1 MRLLIF
7 IISSLMLVLGSCRST
22 QKTVAEIEGVSVEA
36 MPTKPDTTTQRKT
49 TTKRRRNKRKT
60 HRQKPQS
67 TTTASATSRS
77 GEHEAPKPNIEE
89 LRQKAEKGDSV
100 AQTMLG
106 VEYMKGD
113 QVEKDLDK
121 AIEWWKKAAEK
132 GYAEAEYK
140 LGVCYHFG
148 FGIKKSHKLARYW
161 YEKAA
166 NQQHKSAKV
175 ALKTLNEDDGNE

>member
-1 MRLLIF
+1 MRLFIF

-36 MPTKPDTTTQRKT
+36 MPTKPDTTKH
-49 TTKRRRNKRKT
+49 RRTKRKT

-67 TTTASATSRS
+67 ATASATPRN
-77 GEHEAPKPNIEE
+77 GEPDAPKLNIEE

-175 ALKTLNEDDGNE
+175 ALKTLNEEDGNQ

>member
-67 TTTASATSRS
+67 TPHLPHHEVANTKPRSQTSQ
-77 GEHEAPKPNIEE
+77 N
-89 LRQKAEKGDSV
+89 
-100 AQTMLG
+100 
-106 VEYMKGD
+106 
-113 QVEKDLDK
+113 
-121 AIEWWKKAAEK
+121 
-132 GYAEAEYK
+132 
-140 LGVCYHFG
+140 
-148 FGIKKSHKLARYW
+148 
-161 YEKAA
+161 
-166 NQQHKSAKV
+166 
-175 ALKTLNEDDGNE
+175 

>member
-22 QKTVAEIEGVSVEA
+22 QKTVVEIKGVSVEA

-67 TTTASATSRS
+67 TTPAIPRS

-175 ALKTLNEDDGNE
+175 ALKTLNEEDGNE

>member
-7 IISSLMLVLGSCRST
+7 IILSLMLVLGSCRSM

-36 MPTKPDTTTQRKT
+36 MPTKPNSTTQRKT
-49 TTKRRRNKRKT
+49 TTKRKT
-60 HRQKPQS
+60 HRQKPQ
-67 TTTASATSRS
+67 TATPSATPRS
-77 GEHEAPKPNIEE
+77 GEHEAPKLNIED

-113 QVEKDLDK
+113 LVEKDLDK

-175 ALKTLNEDDGNE
+175 ALKTLNEEDGNE

>member
-7 IISSLMLVLGSCRST
+7 IILSLMLVLGSCRST

-49 TTKRRRNKRKT
+49 TTKHRRTKRKT

-67 TTTASATSRS
+67 TTASATPRN
-77 GEHEAPKPNIEE
+77 GEPEAPKVNIKD

-113 QVEKDLDK
+113 LVEKDLCK

-175 ALKTLNEDDGNE
+175 ALKTLNEEDGNE

>member
-1 MRLLIF
+1 MRLLFF
-7 IISSLMLVLGSCRST
+7 IISSLMLLLGSCRST

-36 MPTKPDTTTQRKT
+36 MPTNPDTTKQHKT

-67 TTTASATSRS
+67 TATPRS
-77 GEHEAPKPNIEE
+77 GEHEAPKLNIED

>member
-1 MRLLIF
+1 
-7 IISSLMLVLGSCRST
+7 MLVLGSCHST

-67 TTTASATSRS
+67 TTPATPRS
-77 GEHEAPKPNIEE
+77 GEPDAPKVNIEE

-106 VEYMKGD
+106 VEYMKGE
-113 QVEKDLDK
+113 QVEKDLYK

-175 ALKTLNEDDGNE
+175 ALKTLNEEDGNE

>member
-1 MRLLIF
+1 
-7 IISSLMLVLGSCRST
+7 MLVLSSCRST

-49 TTKRRRNKRKT
+49 TNKRKT
-60 HRQKPQS
+60 HRQKPQI
-67 TTTASATSRS
+67 TASATTRS
-77 GEHEAPKPNIEE
+77 GEPDAPKLNIEE

-113 QVEKDLDK
+113 QVEKDLGK

-148 FGIKKSHKLARYW
+148 FCIKKSHKLARYW

-175 ALKTLNEDDGNE
+175 ALKTLNEEDGNE

>member
-1 MRLLIF
+1 
-7 IISSLMLVLGSCRST
+7 
-22 QKTVAEIEGVSVEA
+22 
-36 MPTKPDTTTQRKT
+36 
-49 TTKRRRNKRKT
+49 
-60 HRQKPQS
+60 
-67 TTTASATSRS
+67 
-77 GEHEAPKPNIEE
+77 
-89 LRQKAEKGDSV
+89 
-100 AQTMLG
+100 MLG

-113 QVEKDLDK
+113 LVEKDHDK

-175 ALKTLNEDDGNE
+175 ALKTLNEEDGNE

>member
-49 TTKRRRNKRKT
+49 TTKRRRTKRKT

-67 TTTASATSRS
+67 ATPSATPRS
-77 GEHEAPKPNIEE
+77 GEPEAPKLNIED

-148 FGIKKSHKLARYW
+148 FGIKKSHKAPPPPLPHH
-161 YEKAA
+161 EVA
-166 NQQHKSAKV
+166 NATPRS
-175 ALKTLNEDDGNE
+175 